1 MQRPAPRFWAIPSIA
16 ADQVATMGA
25 LRSGGGCGGVS
36 GSNSAQ
42 PLAAERLESMQAA
55 VGGACSDNGASP
67 YLTPPVRHGIRVSCA
82 DPAGHHGGGE

>member
-1 MQRPAPRFWAIPSIA
+1 ME

-25 LRSGGGCGGVS
+25 QRAGGGRGGRSVR
-36 GSNSAQ
+36 NCAHPDRNCAQ
-42 PLAAERLESMQAA
+42 PLAAERLGSMQAP

-67 YLTPPVRHGIRVSCA
+67 SPTPAVRHGIRVSCA